1 MKAECSGSTSMVVEN
16 ESKGSHSKI
25 ILSNILYV
33 PGLPQR
39 MLSTGQLRRA
49 GGEYI
54 ESGLQRSLLVMPDK
68 QTGIPL
74 KQKGDFL
81 WLTDSNHIPMTQET
95 VKSATAYAPGGRETA
110 SASLIDWHE
119 ALGHTHPASIL
130 FLEQRGLIRIT
141 GEKSLDNFNCRVC
154 KEAKSTLPHYQRGTR
169 SIKRP
174 GEVVHVDLVGP
185 FEPDMEGNTYLMVFV
200 DEATRFKSVFGLKTR
215 DQAYKRLKT
224 YQDGIQSIG
233 ATAECIRG
241 DGAREFARSRTFR
254 QELKNLSLRW
264 ETSPPYTHQQQGL
277 VERAVRQIVE
287 GGRAQLARAGLG
299 NEYWFYACQD
309 FTFRRNCLP
318 HQSLG
323 GDSPYERIHP
333 GRKPRYQALRKF
345 GQTAYVHVDKM
356 RQGDFSR
363 GARNKMRPRSERG
376 ILLGHAMGASAYVVH
391 LPRLNKIVTSSAV
404 AFDDIPSEV
413 PFLVDR
419 PDHWISP
426 AHGIDDAISVAE
438 TEMVADVPNN
448 EVQDGQS
455 RNSAFDGRDIPR
467 PRMNSRRDVS
477 PDKPVEMREES
488 AEEVEHPER
497 TKKSTQDP
505 NRGVIQDQL
514 STMFEDSDEECN
526 FTLFML
532 ADTGITIKDAMDG
545 PDAKKWKDT
554 IELEDQGLEDLK
566 VITRGEYRVG
576 IRPLNTK

>member
-1 MKAECSGSTSMVVEN
+1 MVVEN
-16 ESKGSHSKI
+16 EGKGGHSKI

-49 GGEYI
+49 GGGYI

-68 QTGIPL
+68 QTRIPL

-110 SASLIDWHE
+110 SASLIDWHK

-200 DEATRFKSVFGLKTR
+200 DEATRFKSAFGLKTR

-224 YQDGIQSIG
+224 YQDGIQLIG

-241 DGAREFARSRTFR
+241 DGAGEFARSRTFR

-309 FTFRRNCLP
+309 FTFKSNCLP

-323 GDSPYERIHP
+323 GDSPYERIYTLA
-333 GRKPRYQALRKF
+333 GSQGTRRS
-345 GQTAYVHVDKM
+345 GSSD
-356 RQGDFSR
+356 RQHTY
-363 GARNKMRPRSERG
+363 M
-376 ILLGHAMGASAYVVH
+376 
-391 LPRLNKIVTSSAV
+391 
-404 AFDDIPSEV
+404 
-413 PFLVDR
+413 
-419 PDHWISP
+419 
-426 AHGIDDAISVAE
+426 
-438 TEMVADVPNN
+438 
-448 EVQDGQS
+448 
-455 RNSAFDGRDIPR
+455 
-467 PRMNSRRDVS
+467 
-477 PDKPVEMREES
+477 
-488 AEEVEHPER
+488 
-497 TKKSTQDP
+497 
-505 NRGVIQDQL
+505 
-514 STMFEDSDEECN
+514 
-526 FTLFML
+526 
-532 ADTGITIKDAMDG
+532 
-545 PDAKKWKDT
+545 
-554 IELEDQGLEDLK
+554 
-566 VITRGEYRVG
+566 
-576 IRPLNTK
+576 